1 MGDIRRN
8 HTMREA
14 NQPADALAKQARRDD
29 GVYHI
34 FAFALDF
41 ILPALRADMAQVCF
55 SRVF

>member
-1 MGDIRRN
+1 
-8 HTMREA
+8 MREA
-14 NQPADALAKQARRDD
+14 NQPADALAKQARRDE